1 MATEKDHAIPQR
13 LKETR
18 EAAAA
23 VMEDLA
29 YFRSLLDTEEPEKAD
44 LRRSSGVLR
53 RLLIDGDLNKVAAPR
68 IGRIHLQAPDNKPV
82 YVNSRKEPLPFFMSG
97 GAPIFGIWLR
107 CAISERSGHARSL
120 PEFDPGRLI
129 DLRLDSFCKQRI
141 LCFEGNW
148 ISRASVIKYV
158 AHVSSGVHSGKP
170 ESDIEKLIDRLRHTV
185 KLSLDG
191 DTTRI
196 WFNQDVFDKIEL
208 PIQYDPKAIDSVLF
222 ELFAT
227 IHFLVHSPDIAHL
240 DAEIVKEL
248 VSDSMTA
255 PER

>member
-1 MATEKDHAIPQR
+1 MAAGKDHAIPQR
-13 LKETR
+13 LKETW

-82 YVNSRKEPLPFFMSG
+82 YVSSRKEPLPFFMSG
-97 GAPIFGIWLR
+97 GASIFGVWLR
-107 CAISERSGHARSL
+107 CATSERSGHARPL
-120 PEFDPGRLI
+120 PEFDPDRLI
-129 DLRLDSFCKQRI
+129 DLRLDSFCKQHI

-148 ISRASVIKYV
+148 ISRADVIKYV

-170 ESDIEKLIDRLRHTV
+170 QSDIEKLIDRLRHTV
-185 KLSLDG
+185 KLSLNG

-222 ELFAT
+222 ELLAT
-227 IHFLVHSPDIAHL
+227 MHFLVNSPDTVRL
-240 DAEIVKEL
+240 DAEIEREL
-248 VSDSMTA
+248 T
-255 PER
+255 